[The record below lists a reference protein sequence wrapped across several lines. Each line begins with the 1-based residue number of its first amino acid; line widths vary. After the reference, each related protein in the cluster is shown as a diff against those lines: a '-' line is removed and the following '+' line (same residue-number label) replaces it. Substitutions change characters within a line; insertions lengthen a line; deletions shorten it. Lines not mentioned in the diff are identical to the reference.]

1 MKTNYLTSYLRGR
14 GGHPKPAPYHA
25 HAGRSHVD
33 VHHSGLFKH
42 QVVGIAKGNP
52 PFTFRSSEGLK
63 GQSPR
68 IDEAGATQAPAPRSN
83 IVCTGIGRNKAF
95 VISANFCTRIN
106 VGGMVLVGILAEDH
120 PWKILVYAAEYEVR
134 LIEALQHS
142 TVQNRSR
149 DRLDLTAQAQ
159 TFIVPL

>member
-1 MKTNYLTSYLRGR
+1 
-14 GGHPKPAPYHA
+14 
-25 HAGRSHVD
+25 
-33 VHHSGLFKH
+33 
-42 QVVGIAKGNP
+42 
-52 PFTFRSSEGLK
+52 
-63 GQSPR
+63 
-68 IDEAGATQAPAPRSN
+68 
-83 IVCTGIGRNKAF
+83 
-95 VISANFCTRIN
+95 
-106 VGGMVLVGILAEDH
+106 MVLVGILAEDH